1 MGAIITSIGGIS
13 TYVISLVTDVASTIV
28 ATPILL
34 IPLGLGL
41 LGSGVA
47 LFKGLR

>member
-1 MGAIITSIGGIS
+1 MAALITAIGGIS
-13 TYVISLVTDVASTIV
+13 TYVISLVGDVATVIV

-47 LFKGLR
+47 LFKHLR

>member
-1 MGAIITSIGGIS
+1 MDLIITAIGGIS
-13 TYVISLVTDVASTIV
+13 TYVIGLVSTVATTIV

>member
-1 MGAIITSIGGIS
+1 MDNLITAVTGVSA
-13 TYVISLVTDVASTIV
+13 YVIGIVSQVAAVII
-28 ATPILL
+28 AQPILL

-47 LFKGLR
+47 LFKHLR